1 MFSSVPFS
9 HSVVSDSLR
18 PHGLQLPQASLSF
31 TISHSLLKLMSIE
44 SVMPSNHL
52 ILCSSRL
59 LLPQSF
65 PASGSFPVSWLFT
78 SGDQNIGALALGSVL
93 PVNTQGWFPLRLTAL
108 ISMLSKGLSRV
119 FFRTTIRKVSS
130 SVPSLLYGPTLN
142 PYMSPGESIAFQIW
156 IQIWIFARKVMS
168 LLF

>member
-1 MFSSVPFS
+1 MRLRS
-9 HSVVSDSLR
+9 HLLLFCRSVVSDSLR

-65 PASGSFPVSWLFT
+65 PASESFPTSQFFT
-78 SGDQNIGALALGSVL
+78 SSGQSIRASASASVL
-93 PVNTQGWFPLRLTAL
+93 PKKVIKNSKIRHGHIDWRRIPCLDRQC
-108 ISMLSKGLSRV
+108 SMFS
-119 FFRTTIRKVSS
+119 
-130 SVPSLLYGPTLN
+130 
-142 PYMSPGESIAFQIW
+142 
-156 IQIWIFARKVMS
+156 
-168 LLF
+168 

>member
-1 MFSSVPFS
+1 MRLRS
-9 HSVVSDSLR
+9 HLLLFCRSVVSDSLR

-65 PASGSFPVSWLFT
+65 PASGSFQVSWLFT
-78 SGDQNIGALALGSVL
+78 WRGQSIGASASTSVL

-130 SVPSLLYGPTLN
+130 SVLSLLSGPALT
-142 PYMSPGESIAFQIW
+142 SIQDYWKNHSFDCMDLCQQSNVSAF
-156 IQIWIFARKVMS
+156 
-168 LLF
+168 